1 MSKRSA
7 IAIAA
12 HPDDIEF
19 TMAGTLCLLREAGY
33 TIHYLRD
40 MDETSLS
47 VGRLSRR
54 FQHAEGW
61 RRHLHMGFCPEDSDP
76 MREALGKKYLIN
88 AAYERSLT
96 RG

>member
-1 MSKRSA
+1 MNS
-7 IAIAA
+7 
-12 HPDDIEF
+12 
-19 TMAGTLCLLREAGY
+19 
-33 TIHYLRD
+33 YLRD
-40 MDETSLS
+40 MDETSLN

-61 RRHLHMGFCPEDSDP
+61 RRHLHMGFCPEDADP